1 MDRLLKSLISFSAF
15 SVALTSQ
22 ASTVS
27 ITFNSNA
34 VAAEAAFVAS
44 LNGPS
49 VMENFD
55 SLGGAYVNGGI
66 EQKSWESKS
75 TTYNT
80 NVGTF
85 TLITPGQTTDNN
97 VFNDELMI
105 ESTRTGEYGR
115 QSLATGA
122 DDLWLDSNDAEKVE
136 WDLGAPLTGSFN
148 ALGFYLADADDVG
161 GYLTITFA
169 DDTTTTLNLFS
180 EGKLANSNLAYV
192 SIVSD
197 QNIVNAKITFDVFS
211 MSNPNKPFSS
221 DGWGIDDI
229 TIGHVAEPT
238 PLLLM
243 GVGLFVLGISRRKL
257 L

>member
-1 MDRLLKSLISFSAF
+1 MDRLIKSLIGL
-15 SVALTSQ
+15 SVCTVASWSQ
-22 ASTVS
+22 AAAVS

-34 VAAEAAFVAS
+34 SAAQSAFVAS
-44 LNGPS
+44 LNGPT
-49 VMENFD
+49 VMEDFN

-75 TTYNT
+75 TSYNT

-85 TLITPGQTTDNN
+85 TLITPGQTADNN

-105 ESTRTGEYGR
+105 ESRRTGEYGR
-115 QSLATGA
+115 QSLATSA
-122 DDLWLDSNDAEKVE
+122 DDLWLDSNDAEKVV
-136 WDLGAPLTGSFN
+136 WDLGAPLSGSFN
-148 ALGFYLADADDVG
+148 ALGFFLADADDVG

-180 EGKLANSNLAYV
+180 NGKLANSNLAYV

-197 QNIVNAKITFDVFS
+197 QSIVNAKITFDVLS
-211 MSNPNKPFSS
+211 MANPSQPFSS

-229 TIGHVAEPT
+229 TVGNVPEPT
-238 PLLLM
+238 PLLLI
-243 GVGLFVLGISRRKL
+243 GVGLVSLGISRRRL
-257 L
+257 V